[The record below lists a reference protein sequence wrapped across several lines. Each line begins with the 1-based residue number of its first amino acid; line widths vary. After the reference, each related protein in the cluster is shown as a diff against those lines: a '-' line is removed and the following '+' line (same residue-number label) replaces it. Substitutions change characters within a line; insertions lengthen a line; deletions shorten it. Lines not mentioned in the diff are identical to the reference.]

1 MLLTLARNCSYQVP
15 LICMRLFWLC
25 FILFHLIL
33 FTSSQHVIVLLNSHI
48 LRLNSIH
55 PRKHIRSWFSHRFIV
70 TGQGRCTSFKSISKI
85 PPKSHNPMLQCCPF
99 CSEQQSLSDDE
110 RNDTIE
116 KRFSTCC
123 WPHDGEI
130 HHVFVSHIEEL
141 RLIWKNFRFRFEHC
155 HRNMFSLLPIQRMH
169 ILWLNWSSIMKSK
182 VGFFS
187 TLFFLSSI
195 FLFKVLYL
203 IFHDL

>member
-1 MLLTLARNCSYQVP
+1 MKDYAPNWMLLTLARNCSYQVP

-85 PPKSHNPMLQCCPF
+85 STEISQSNVTMLSILFRTTITFGWRKKWYHWKTFLNMLLATRLRNPSCF
-99 CSEQQSLSDDE
+99 CFPYWGIEVDLKELSISI
-110 RNDTIE
+110 RT
-116 KRFSTCC
+116 
-123 WPHDGEI
+123 
-130 HHVFVSHIEEL
+130 
-141 RLIWKNFRFRFEHC
+141 
-155 HRNMFSLLPIQRMH
+155 LP
-169 ILWLNWSSIMKSK
+169 
-182 VGFFS
+182 
-187 TLFFLSSI
+187 
-195 FLFKVLYL
+195 
-203 IFHDL
+203 